1 MKFLIASFLSLILFS
16 SAFSQAT
23 TYILIRHAEKD
34 SANEHDPILTTEGKA
49 RAKRLFEIIK
59 KYNPEQ
65 IFATAF
71 QRTRGTVEPLAN
83 NLNPNYRMFIQSFDS
98 ADLKTF
104 YEKLININAKC
115 IVVVGHAKSTPRLAN
130 LLVKQEKYPELDE
143 ETYNKIYIIRIKGS
157 KITDELIEY

>member
-1 MKFLIASFLSLILFS
+1 MKFLIAPFLLLIFVS
-16 SAFSQAT
+16 SAFSQDT

-34 SANEHDPILTTEGKA
+34 PSTEHDPVLTAQGKA
-49 RAKRLFEIIK
+49 RAERLFEIVK

-83 NLNPNYRMFIQSFDS
+83 NLNPNYRMFIQSFVS
-98 ADLKTF
+98 ADLKPF
-104 YEKLININAKC
+104 YEKLLTVKAKC

-143 ETYNKIYIIRIKGS
+143 ETYNKIYIINIKGD
-157 KITDELIEY
+157 KITDQQIEY

>member
-1 MKFLIASFLSLILFS
+1 MKILLIPFLLLIFLTSVF
-16 SAFSQAT
+16 AQDT
-23 TYILIRHAEKD
+23 TYILVRHAEKD
-34 SANEHDPILTTEGKA
+34 TSTEYDPVLTAEGKA
-49 RAKRLFEIIK
+49 RAERLFEIIK

-71 QRTRGTVEPLAN
+71 QRTRGTVEPLAS
-83 NLNPNYRMFIQSFDS
+83 NLNPSYRMFIQSFVS

-104 YEKLININAKC
+104 YEKLITVKAKS

-143 ETYNKIYIIRIKGS
+143 ETYNKIYIIRIKGN
-157 KITDELIEY
+157 KITDEIINY